1 MSISPKSY
9 KGVQKIVPSNSK
21 QFHGKKRKYIFDLR
35 LYVIRSWIM
44 MQPKKEETDVPM
56 HWYGLKTE
64 SDFLNLMEKCQQ
76 KSIYYFFQVA
86 KPYSRKTMAL

>member
-64 SDFLNLMEKCQQ
+64 SDFLNPMEKLHLNV
-76 KSIYYFFQVA
+76 S
-86 KPYSRKTMAL
+86 L